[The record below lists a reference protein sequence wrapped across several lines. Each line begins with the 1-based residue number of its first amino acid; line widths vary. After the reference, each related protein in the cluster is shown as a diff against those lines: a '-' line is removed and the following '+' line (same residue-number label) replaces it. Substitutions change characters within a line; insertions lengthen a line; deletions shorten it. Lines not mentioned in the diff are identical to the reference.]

1 MIRILFLLFFGTL
14 HCSYAGHKVCWTSEQ
29 DMQLMNSIQKH
40 GIVSWSKIAAEV
52 EDKESKQCRERY
64 LCHLDPLIDKSPLS
78 DAEIS
83 TLDLAVQELG
93 PKWSK
98 ISKER
103 CTLPTGIRRT
113 DLQLKNV
120 WHSQHRSAL
129 STTTRKRT
137 ALEHLDETP
146 IASLQQVSS
155 ALPPVSSGSTNKK
168 KKVLHSTVTN
178 RVLHAQL
185 PYSSAPSGGSHLL
198 SNAQLPL
205 NFQPLIMP
213 HSNVPHATNS
223 GSVMSNSTTLQP
235 HSTTL
240 QPHSYLISNQQ
251 PLTPAEEAIVQPL
264 LLSGPELAEIFGKDN
279 F

>member
-14 HCSYAGHKVCWTSEQ
+14 HCSYAGHKVCWTDEQ
-29 DMQLMNSIQKH
+29 DMQLMSSIQKH
-40 GIVSWSKIAAEV
+40 GRASWSTIAAEV
-52 EDKESKQCRERY
+52 TGKVNKQCRERY

-83 TLDLAVQELG
+83 TLELAVQELG
-93 PKWSK
+93 PKWSE
-98 ISKER
+98 ISK
-103 CTLPTGIRRT
+103 TLFTLANGKRRT
-113 DLQLKNV
+113 DLHLKNV

-137 ALEHLDETP
+137 ASDHLDETP

-185 PYSSAPSGGSHLL
+185 PYSSASSVGTHLL
-198 SNAQLPL
+198 CNAQLPL

-213 HSNVPHATNS
+213 PSNVPHATNP
-223 GSVMSNSTTLQP
+223 GSVMSSSTTLQP
-235 HSTTL
+235 HSD
-240 QPHSYLISNQQ
+240 SISNQQ
-251 PLTPAEEAIVQPL
+251 PLTAAEGAIVQPL
-264 LLSGPELAEIFGKDN
+264 LLSGPQLAEIFQEGG
-279 F
+279 FW